1 MNLIENKTKFTHISM
16 SSWGVGVYRKADGDY
31 ITVEFENAGIKKFSK
46 ATINSMLIP
55 VGETIETTP
64 APAPKKQSAA
74 KNAYAPV
81 NDHNAS
87 LVQYDGEASGIAGK
101 NIIEA
106 FECNDSIIFNETY
119 MIVGERTKALKIHA
133 MYDLTIMGDVTVQ
146 ECVVNGSL
154 TIIGDAHIA
163 NLTCYNTFICK
174 GNLHADKIY
183 VGRNIIVGS
192 IDCDDIIC
200 DGNVVLQTTANIN
213 QNAKIGKTIV
223 ACEGIMGAGT
233 FSAINAIANEYFEF
247 DGEYE
252 GKILE
257 LETEATISDTVPV
270 KAAPCEAIEDIIELA
285 NQKLAEEYAKCTDLD
300 EEEIIEHIK
309 RLGAI
314 QSHELK
320 VLPIVEPLFTK
331 LTEIA
336 YQDRIKTI
344 DEYLMVLMAQKMLP
358 TELYNYESVDH
369 IAKIFLPKA
378 QSRIDELS
386 FEPSTIEQFSRVL
399 SMAVEFEEALSADWE
414 ILMDKVFESIGL
426 KYATV
431 SSMIN
436 RNNPKQN
443 AQPITTEPV
452 PVEDMEEIEPES
464 ASAPVVPRMKKADF
478 LAKKL
483 SHAGKKFGITDVEL
497 ERMATI
503 KIRTF
508 GDLVQA
514 SDLALTQA
522 FGKKAFLA
530 NHLIQTR
537 DIIIEKL
544 AGMEKYL

>member
-1 MNLIENKTKFTHISM
+1 MNLIENKTKFAHINM
-16 SSWGVGVYRKADGDY
+16 PSWGVGVYRKSDGDY
-31 ITVEFENAGIKKFSK
+31 ITVEFENAGIKKLSK
-46 ATINSMLIP
+46 ATINSMLMP
-55 VGETIETTP
+55 VGGTIETTP
-64 APAPKKQSAA
+64 TPAPKKQSAT
-74 KNAYAPV
+74 KNTYAPV
-81 NDHNAS
+81 NDHNGS
-87 LVQYDGEASGIAGK
+87 LIQYDGEASCIAGK
-101 NIIEA
+101 NVIEA
-106 FECNDSIIFNETY
+106 FEGNDSIIFNETY
-119 MIVGERTKALKIHA
+119 MIVGEHTNALKIHA
-133 MYDLTIMGDVTVQ
+133 MYDLTIIGDVTAQ

-213 QNAKIGKTIV
+213 QNAKIGKTMV

-257 LETEATISDTVPV
+257 LETDATISNTVPV
-270 KAAPCEAIEDIIELA
+270 KAAPCETIEDIINLA
-285 NQKLAEEYAKCTDLD
+285 NKKLEEEYDKCPDLD
-300 EEEIIEHIK
+300 EEEIIKHLK
-309 RLGAI
+309 KLGAI
-314 QSHELK
+314 QSRELK
-320 VLPIVEPLFTK
+320 FLPIVEPLFTK
-331 LTEIA
+331 LTEIS
-336 YQDRIKTI
+336 YQDRIETI
-344 DEYLMVLMAQKMLP
+344 DEYLTVLMAQKLLP
-358 TELYNYESVDH
+358 TEVYKYESVDH
-369 IAKIFLPKA
+369 VGKLFLPKA
-378 QSRIDELS
+378 QSEIDELG
-386 FEPSTIEQFSRVL
+386 FEPCTIEQFSRVL
-399 SMAVEFEEALSADWE
+399 SMAVKFEEVLSADWE

-426 KYATV
+426 KYSTV

-436 RNNPKQN
+436 RNKPKQSV
-443 AQPITTEPV
+443 QSITAESV
-452 PVEDMEEIEPES
+452 DEPVEDSEESEPEP
-464 ASAPVVPRMKKADF
+464 APVPAVPRMKKVDF

-483 SHAGKKFGITDVEL
+483 SHPGKKFGLTDVEL
-497 ERMATI
+497 ERKATI

-514 SDLALTQA
+514 SDMALTKA

-537 DIIIEKL
+537 DKIIEKL
-544 AGMEKYL
+544 ADME

>member
-1 MNLIENKTKFTHISM
+1 MNLIENKTKFAHINM
-16 SSWGVGVYRKADGDY
+16 PSWGVGVYRKSDGDY
-31 ITVEFENAGIKKFSK
+31 ITVEFENAGIKKLSK
-46 ATINSMLIP
+46 ATINSMLMP
-55 VGETIETTP
+55 VGGTIETTP
-64 APAPKKQSAA
+64 TPAPKKQSAT
-74 KNAYAPV
+74 KNTYAPV
-81 NDHNAS
+81 NDHNGS
-87 LVQYDGEASGIAGK
+87 LIQYDGEASCIAGK
-101 NIIEA
+101 NVIEA
-106 FECNDSIIFNETY
+106 FEGNDSIIFNETY
-119 MIVGERTKALKIHA
+119 MIVGEHTNALKIHA
-133 MYDLTIMGDVTVQ
+133 MYDLTIIGDVTAQ

-213 QNAKIGKTIV
+213 QNAKIGKTMV

-257 LETEATISDTVPV
+257 LETDATISNTVPV
-270 KAAPCEAIEDIIELA
+270 KAAPCETIEDIINLA
-285 NQKLAEEYAKCTDLD
+285 NKKLEEEYDKFPDLD
-300 EEEIIEHIK
+300 EEEIIKHLK
-309 RLGAI
+309 KLGAI
-314 QSHELK
+314 QSRELK
-320 VLPIVEPLFTK
+320 FLPIVEPLFTK
-331 LTEIA
+331 LTEIS
-336 YQDRIKTI
+336 YQDRIETI
-344 DEYLMVLMAQKMLP
+344 DEYLVVLMAQKLLP
-358 TELYNYESVDH
+358 TEVYKYESVDH
-369 IAKIFLPKA
+369 VGKLFLPKA
-378 QSRIDELS
+378 QSEIDELG
-386 FEPSTIEQFSRVL
+386 FEPCTIEQFSRVL
-399 SMAVEFEEALSADWE
+399 SMAVKFEEVLSADWE

-426 KYATV
+426 KYSTV

-436 RNNPKQN
+436 RNKPKQSV
-443 AQPITTEPV
+443 QSITAESV
-452 PVEDMEEIEPES
+452 DEPVEDSEESEPEP
-464 ASAPVVPRMKKADF
+464 APVPAVPRMKKVDF

-483 SHAGKKFGITDVEL
+483 SHTGKKFGLTDVEL

-514 SDLALTQA
+514 SDMALTKA

-537 DIIIEKL
+537 DKIIEKL
-544 AGMEKYL
+544 ADME

>member
-1 MNLIENKTKFTHISM
+1 MNLIENKTKFAHINM
-16 SSWGVGVYRKADGDY
+16 PSWGVGVYRKSDGDY
-31 ITVEFENAGIKKFSK
+31 ITVEFENAGIKKLSK
-46 ATINSMLIP
+46 ATINSMLMP
-55 VGETIETTP
+55 VGGTIETTP
-64 APAPKKQSAA
+64 TPAPKKQSAT
-74 KNAYAPV
+74 KNTYAPV
-81 NDHNAS
+81 NDHNGS
-87 LVQYDGEASGIAGK
+87 LIQYDGEASCIAGK
-101 NIIEA
+101 NVIEA
-106 FECNDSIIFNETY
+106 FEGNDSIIFNETY
-119 MIVGERTKALKIHA
+119 MIVGEHTNALKIHA
-133 MYDLTIMGDVTVQ
+133 MYDLTIIGDVTAQ

-213 QNAKIGKTIV
+213 QNAKIGKTMV

-257 LETEATISDTVPV
+257 LETDATISNTVPV
-270 KAAPCEAIEDIIELA
+270 KAAPCETIEDIINLA
-285 NQKLAEEYAKCTDLD
+285 NKKLEEEYDKCPDLD
-300 EEEIIEHIK
+300 EEEIIKHLK
-309 RLGAI
+309 KLGAI
-314 QSHELK
+314 QSRELK
-320 VLPIVEPLFTK
+320 FLPIVEPLFTK
-331 LTEIA
+331 LTEIS
-336 YQDRIKTI
+336 YQDRIETI
-344 DEYLMVLMAQKMLP
+344 DEYLTVLMAQKLLP
-358 TELYNYESVDH
+358 TEVYKYESVDH
-369 IAKIFLPKA
+369 VGKLFLPKA
-378 QSRIDELS
+378 QSEIDELG
-386 FEPSTIEQFSRVL
+386 FEPCAIEQFSRVL
-399 SMAVEFEEALSADWE
+399 SMAVKFEEVLSADWE

-426 KYATV
+426 KYSTV

-436 RNNPKQN
+436 RNKPKQSV
-443 AQPITTEPV
+443 QSITAESV
-452 PVEDMEEIEPES
+452 DEPVEDSEESEPEP
-464 ASAPVVPRMKKADF
+464 APVPAVPRMKKVDF

-483 SHAGKKFGITDVEL
+483 SHTGKKFGLTDVEL

-514 SDLALTQA
+514 SDMALTKA

-537 DIIIEKL
+537 DKIIEKL
-544 AGMEKYL
+544 ADME

>member
-1 MNLIENKTKFTHISM
+1 MNLIENETKFTHISM
-16 SSWGVGVYRKADGDY
+16 SSWGVGVYRKTDGDY
-31 ITVEFENAGIKKFSK
+31 ITVEFENVGIKKFSK
-46 ATINSMLIP
+46 ASINSILIP
-55 VGETIETTP
+55 VGGTIETTST
-64 APAPKKQSAA
+64 PAPKKQSAA
-74 KNAYAPV
+74 KNTYAPM
-81 NDHNAS
+81 NDHNGS
-87 LVQYDGEASGIAGK
+87 LIQYDGEASGIAGK
-101 NIIEA
+101 NVIKA
-106 FECNDSIIFNETY
+106 FESDDSIIFNETY
-119 MIVGERTKALKIHA
+119 MIVGEHTKALKIHA

-163 NLTCYNTFICK
+163 NLICYNTFICK
-174 GNLHADKIY
+174 GNLYADKIY

-247 DGEYE
+247 DGDYK

-257 LETEATISDTVPV
+257 LETDATISNTVPV
-270 KAAPCEAIEDIIELA
+270 KTAPCETIEDIIELA
-285 NQKLAEEYAKCTDLD
+285 NQKLAEEYAKCPDLD
-300 EEEIIEHIK
+300 EEEIIEHLK
-309 RLGAI
+309 NLGAI

-331 LTEIA
+331 LTEIS
-336 YQDRIKTI
+336 YQDRIETI

-358 TELYNYESVDH
+358 KEVYNYESVDH
-369 IAKIFLPKA
+369 VVKLFLPKA
-378 QSRIDELS
+378 QSEIGELG
-386 FEPSTIEQFSRVL
+386 FEPCTIEQFSRVL
-399 SMAVEFEEALSADWE
+399 SMAVKFEETLSADWE
-414 ILMDKVFESIGL
+414 ILMDKVFESVGI

-436 RNNPKQN
+436 RNKPKQN
-443 AQPITTEPV
+443 VQPITTEHV
-452 PVEDMEEIEPES
+452 DESGEDTEKIEPEPVT
-464 ASAPVVPRMKKADF
+464 APTVPRMKKADF
-478 LAKKL
+478 LAEKL
-483 SHAGKKFGITDVEL
+483 SHTGKKFGITDVEL

-508 GDLVQA
+508 GDFVQT
-514 SDLALTQA
+514 SDMVLTRA

-537 DIIIEKL
+537 DKIIEKL
-544 AGMEKYL
+544 ADME

>member
-1 MNLIENKTKFTHISM
+1 MNLIENKTKFAHINM
-16 SSWGVGVYRKADGDY
+16 PSWGVGVYRKSDGDY
-31 ITVEFENAGIKKFSK
+31 ITVEFENAGIKKLSK
-46 ATINSMLIP
+46 ATINSMLMP
-55 VGETIETTP
+55 VGGTIETTP
-64 APAPKKQSAA
+64 TPAPKKQSAT
-74 KNAYAPV
+74 KNTYAPV
-81 NDHNAS
+81 NDHNGS
-87 LVQYDGEASGIAGK
+87 LIQYDGEASCIAGK
-101 NIIEA
+101 NVIEA
-106 FECNDSIIFNETY
+106 FEGNDSIIFNETY
-119 MIVGERTKALKIHA
+119 MIVGEHTNALKIHA
-133 MYDLTIMGDVTVQ
+133 MYDLTIIGDVTAQ

-213 QNAKIGKTIV
+213 QNAKIGKTMV

-257 LETEATISDTVPV
+257 LETDATISNTVPV
-270 KAAPCEAIEDIIELA
+270 KAAPCETIEDIINLA
-285 NQKLAEEYAKCTDLD
+285 NKKLEEEYDKCPDLD
-300 EEEIIEHIK
+300 EEEIIKHLK
-309 RLGAI
+309 KLGAI
-314 QSHELK
+314 QSRELK
-320 VLPIVEPLFTK
+320 FLSIVEPLFTK
-331 LTEIA
+331 LTEIS
-336 YQDRIKTI
+336 YQDRIETI
-344 DEYLMVLMAQKMLP
+344 DEYLTVLMAQKLLP
-358 TELYNYESVDH
+358 TEVYKYESVDH
-369 IAKIFLPKA
+369 VGKLFLPKA
-378 QSRIDELS
+378 QSEIDELG
-386 FEPSTIEQFSRVL
+386 FEPCTIEQFSRVL
-399 SMAVEFEEALSADWE
+399 SMAVKFEEVLSADWE

-426 KYATV
+426 KYSTV

-436 RNNPKQN
+436 RNKPKQSV
-443 AQPITTEPV
+443 QSITAESV
-452 PVEDMEEIEPES
+452 DEPVEDSEESEPEP
-464 ASAPVVPRMKKADF
+464 APVPAVPRMKKVDF

-483 SHAGKKFGITDVEL
+483 SHTGKKFGLTDVEL

-514 SDLALTQA
+514 SDMALTKA

-537 DIIIEKL
+537 DKIIEKL
-544 AGMEKYL
+544 ADME

>member
-1 MNLIENKTKFTHISM
+1 MNLIENKTKFAHINM
-16 SSWGVGVYRKADGDY
+16 PSWGVGVYRKSDGDY
-31 ITVEFENAGIKKFSK
+31 ITVEFENAGIKKLSK
-46 ATINSMLIP
+46 ATINSMLMP
-55 VGETIETTP
+55 VGGTIETTP
-64 APAPKKQSAA
+64 TPAPKKQSAT
-74 KNAYAPV
+74 KNTYAPV
-81 NDHNAS
+81 NDHNGS
-87 LVQYDGEASGIAGK
+87 LIQYDGEASCIAGK
-101 NIIEA
+101 NVIEA
-106 FECNDSIIFNETY
+106 FEGNDSIIFNETY
-119 MIVGERTKALKIHA
+119 MIVGDHTNALKIHA
-133 MYDLTIMGDVTVQ
+133 MYDLTIIGDVTAQ

-213 QNAKIGKTIV
+213 QNAKIGKTMV

-257 LETEATISDTVPV
+257 LETDATISNTVPV
-270 KAAPCEAIEDIIELA
+270 KAAPCETIEDIINLA
-285 NQKLAEEYAKCTDLD
+285 NKKLEEEYDKCPDLD
-300 EEEIIEHIK
+300 EEEIIKHLK
-309 RLGAI
+309 KLGAI
-314 QSHELK
+314 QSRELK
-320 VLPIVEPLFTK
+320 FLPIVEPLFTK
-331 LTEIA
+331 LTEIP
-336 YQDRIKTI
+336 YQDRIETI
-344 DEYLMVLMAQKMLP
+344 DEYLTVLMAQKLLP
-358 TELYNYESVDH
+358 TEVYKYESVDH
-369 IAKIFLPKA
+369 VGKLFLPKA
-378 QSRIDELS
+378 QSEIDELG
-386 FEPSTIEQFSRVL
+386 FEPCTIEQFSRVL
-399 SMAVEFEEALSADWE
+399 SMAVKFEEVLSADWE

-426 KYATV
+426 KYSTV

-436 RNNPKQN
+436 RNKPKQSV
-443 AQPITTEPV
+443 QSITAESV
-452 PVEDMEEIEPES
+452 DEPVEDSEESEPEP
-464 ASAPVVPRMKKADF
+464 APVPAVPRMKKVDF

-483 SHAGKKFGITDVEL
+483 SHTGKKFGLTDVEL

-514 SDLALTQA
+514 TDSDLTKV

-537 DIIIEKL
+537 DKIIEKL
-544 AGMEKYL
+544 ADME

>member
-1 MNLIENKTKFTHISM
+1 MNLIENKTKFAHINM
-16 SSWGVGVYRKADGDY
+16 PSWGVGVYRKSDGDY
-31 ITVEFENAGIKKFSK
+31 ITVEFENAGIKKLSK
-46 ATINSMLIP
+46 ATINSMLMP
-55 VGETIETTP
+55 VGGTIETTP
-64 APAPKKQSAA
+64 TPAPKKQSAT
-74 KNAYAPV
+74 KNTYAPA
-81 NDHNAS
+81 NDHNGS
-87 LVQYDGEASGIAGK
+87 LIQYDGEASCIAGK
-101 NIIEA
+101 NVIEA
-106 FECNDSIIFNETY
+106 FEGNDSIIFNETY
-119 MIVGERTKALKIHA
+119 MIVGEHTNALKIHA
-133 MYDLTIMGDVTVQ
+133 MYDLTIIGDVTAQ

-213 QNAKIGKTIV
+213 QNAKIGKTMV

-257 LETEATISDTVPV
+257 LETDATISNTVPV
-270 KAAPCEAIEDIIELA
+270 KAAPCETIEDIINLA
-285 NQKLAEEYAKCTDLD
+285 NKKLEEEYDKCPDLD
-300 EEEIIEHIK
+300 EEEIIKHLK
-309 RLGAI
+309 KLGAI
-314 QSHELK
+314 QSRELK
-320 VLPIVEPLFTK
+320 FLPIVEPLFTK
-331 LTEIA
+331 LTEIS
-336 YQDRIKTI
+336 YQDRIETI
-344 DEYLMVLMAQKMLP
+344 DEYLTVLMAQKLLP
-358 TELYNYESVDH
+358 TEVYKYESVDH
-369 IAKIFLPKA
+369 VGKLFLPKA
-378 QSRIDELS
+378 QSEIDELG
-386 FEPSTIEQFSRVL
+386 FEPCTIEQFSRVL
-399 SMAVEFEEALSADWE
+399 SMAVKFEEVLSADWE

-426 KYATV
+426 KYSTV

-436 RNNPKQN
+436 RNKPKQSV
-443 AQPITTEPV
+443 QSITAESV
-452 PVEDMEEIEPES
+452 DEPVEDSEESEPEP
-464 ASAPVVPRMKKADF
+464 APVPAVPRMKKVDF

-483 SHAGKKFGITDVEL
+483 SHTGKKFGLTDVEL

-514 SDLALTQA
+514 SDMALTKA

-537 DIIIEKL
+537 DKIIEKL
-544 AGMEKYL
+544 ADME

>member
-16 SSWGVGVYRKADGDY
+16 SSWGVGVYRKSDGDY

-55 VGETIETTP
+55 VGGTIETTP
-64 APAPKKQSAA
+64 APAPKKQTTTKST
-74 KNAYAPV
+74 YAPV
-81 NDHNAS
+81 NDHNGS

-101 NIIEA
+101 NVIEA
-106 FECNDSIIFNETY
+106 FEGDDSIIFNETY
-119 MIVGERTKALKIHA
+119 MIVGEHTKALKIHA

-213 QNAKIGKTIV
+213 QNAKIGKTMV

-257 LETEATISDTVPV
+257 LETDATISDTVPV
-270 KAAPCEAIEDIIELA
+270 KAAPCETVEDIIELA
-285 NQKLAEEYAKCTDLD
+285 NQKLAEEYAKCPDLD
-300 EEEIIEHIK
+300 EEEIIEHLK
-309 RLGAI
+309 KLGAI
-314 QSHELK
+314 QSQGLK

-331 LTEIA
+331 LTEIS
-336 YQDRIKTI
+336 YQDRIETI

-358 TELYNYESVDH
+358 TEVYNYESVDH
-369 IAKIFLPKA
+369 IGKLFLPKA
-378 QSRIDELS
+378 QSEIDELG
-386 FEPSTIEQFSRVL
+386 FEPCTIEQFSRVL
-399 SMAVEFEEALSADWE
+399 SMAVKFEEALSTDWE
-414 ILMDKVFESIGL
+414 LLMDKVFESVGL
-426 KYATV
+426 KYSTV
-431 SSMIN
+431 SSMIS
-436 RNNPKQN
+436 RNKPKQSV
-443 AQPITTEPV
+443 QPVTSKLVDES
-452 PVEDMEEIEPES
+452 VEATEEIEPDP
-464 ASAPVVPRMKKADF
+464 APVPAVPRMKKADF

-483 SHAGKKFGITDVEL
+483 SHTGKKFGLTDVEL

-503 KIRTF
+503 RIRTF

-514 SDLALTQA
+514 SDLALTKV

-537 DIIIEKL
+537 DKIIEKL
-544 AGMEKYL
+544 ADME

>member
-1 MNLIENKTKFTHISM
+1 MNLIENKTKFTHLNM
-16 SSWGVGVYRKADGDY
+16 PSWGVGVYRKSDGDY
-31 ITVEFENAGIKKFSK
+31 ITVEFENAGIKKLSK

-55 VGETIETTP
+55 VGGTIETTP
-64 APAPKKQSAA
+64 TPAPKKQSAT
-74 KNAYAPV
+74 KNTYAPV
-81 NDHNAS
+81 NDHNGS
-87 LVQYDGEASGIAGK
+87 LIQYDGEASCIAGK
-101 NIIEA
+101 NVIEA
-106 FECNDSIIFNETY
+106 FEGNDSIIFNETY
-119 MIVGERTKALKIHA
+119 MIVGEHTKALKIHA
-133 MYDLTIMGDVTVQ
+133 MYDLTIIGDVTAQ
-146 ECVVNGSL
+146 ECVINGSL

-213 QNAKIGKTIV
+213 QNAKIGKTMV

-257 LETEATISDTVPV
+257 LETDATISNTVPV
-270 KAAPCEAIEDIIELA
+270 KAAPCETIEDIINLA
-285 NQKLAEEYAKCTDLD
+285 NKKLEEEYDKCPDLD
-300 EEEIIEHIK
+300 EEEIIKHLK
-309 RLGAI
+309 KLGAI
-314 QSHELK
+314 QSRELK
-320 VLPIVEPLFTK
+320 FLPIVEPLFTK
-331 LTEIA
+331 LTEIS
-336 YQDRIKTI
+336 YQDRIETI
-344 DEYLMVLMAQKMLP
+344 DEYLTVLMAQKMLP
-358 TELYNYESVDH
+358 TEVYKYESVDH
-369 IAKIFLPKA
+369 VGKLFLPKA
-378 QSRIDELS
+378 QNEIDELG
-386 FEPSTIEQFSRVL
+386 FEPCTIEQFSRVL
-399 SMAVEFEEALSADWE
+399 SMAVKFEEVLSADWE

-426 KYATV
+426 KYSTV

-436 RNNPKQN
+436 RNKPKQSVQSVT
-443 AQPITTEPV
+443 AESV
-452 PVEDMEEIEPES
+452 DEPVEDTEKIEPEP
-464 ASAPVVPRMKKADF
+464 APVPAVPRMKKADF

-483 SHAGKKFGITDVEL
+483 SHTGKKFGLTDVEL

-514 SDLALTQA
+514 SDMALTKV

-537 DIIIEKL
+537 DKIIEKL
-544 AGMEKYL
+544 ADME

>member
-1 MNLIENKTKFTHISM
+1 MNLIENKTKFAHINM
-16 SSWGVGVYRKADGDY
+16 PSWGVGVYRKSDGDY
-31 ITVEFENAGIKKFSK
+31 ITVEFENAGIKKLSK
-46 ATINSMLIP
+46 ATINSMLMP
-55 VGETIETTP
+55 VGGTIETTP
-64 APAPKKQSAA
+64 TPAPKKQSAT
-74 KNAYAPV
+74 KNTYAPV
-81 NDHNAS
+81 NDHNGS
-87 LVQYDGEASGIAGK
+87 LIQYDGEASCIAGK
-101 NIIEA
+101 NVIEA
-106 FECNDSIIFNETY
+106 FEGNDSIIFNETY
-119 MIVGERTKALKIHA
+119 MIVGEHTNALKIHA
-133 MYDLTIMGDVTVQ
+133 MYDLTIIGDVTAQ

-213 QNAKIGKTIV
+213 QNAKIGKTMV

-257 LETEATISDTVPV
+257 LETDATISNTVPV
-270 KAAPCEAIEDIIELA
+270 KAAPCETIEDIINLA
-285 NQKLAEEYAKCTDLD
+285 NKKLEEEYDKCPDLD
-300 EEEIIEHIK
+300 EEEIIKHLK
-309 RLGAI
+309 KLGAI
-314 QSHELK
+314 QSRELK
-320 VLPIVEPLFTK
+320 FLPIVEPLFTK
-331 LTEIA
+331 LTEIS
-336 YQDRIKTI
+336 YQDRIETI
-344 DEYLMVLMAQKMLP
+344 DEYLTVLMAQKLLP
-358 TELYNYESVDH
+358 TEVYKYESVDH
-369 IAKIFLPKA
+369 VGKLFLPKA
-378 QSRIDELS
+378 QSEIDELG
-386 FEPSTIEQFSRVL
+386 FEPCTIEQFSRVL
-399 SMAVEFEEALSADWE
+399 SMAVKFEEVLSADWE

-426 KYATV
+426 KYSTV

-436 RNNPKQN
+436 RNKPKQSV
-443 AQPITTEPV
+443 QSITAESV
-452 PVEDMEEIEPES
+452 DEPVEDSEESEPEP
-464 ASAPVVPRMKKADF
+464 APVPAVPRMKKADF

-483 SHAGKKFGITDVEL
+483 SHTGKKFGLTDVEL

-514 SDLALTQA
+514 SDMALTKA

-537 DIIIEKL
+537 DKIIEKL
-544 AGMEKYL
+544 ADME

>member
-1 MNLIENKTKFTHISM
+1 MNLIENKTKFAHINM
-16 SSWGVGVYRKADGDY
+16 PSWGVGVYRKSDGDY
-31 ITVEFENAGIKKFSK
+31 ITVEFENAGIKKLSK
-46 ATINSMLIP
+46 ATINSMLMP
-55 VGETIETTP
+55 VGGTIETTP
-64 APAPKKQSAA
+64 TPAPKKQSAT
-74 KNAYAPV
+74 KNTYAPV
-81 NDHNAS
+81 NDHNGS
-87 LVQYDGEASGIAGK
+87 LIQYDGEASCIAGK
-101 NIIEA
+101 NVIEA
-106 FECNDSIIFNETY
+106 FEGNDSIIFNETY
-119 MIVGERTKALKIHA
+119 MIVGEHTNALKIHA
-133 MYDLTIMGDVTVQ
+133 MYDLTIIGDVTAQ

-213 QNAKIGKTIV
+213 QNAKIGKTMV

-257 LETEATISDTVPV
+257 LETDATISNTVPV
-270 KAAPCEAIEDIIELA
+270 KAAPCETIEDIINLA
-285 NQKLAEEYAKCTDLD
+285 NKKLEEEYDKCPDLD
-300 EEEIIEHIK
+300 EEEIIKHLK
-309 RLGAI
+309 KLGAI
-314 QSHELK
+314 QSRELK
-320 VLPIVEPLFTK
+320 FLPIVEPLFTK
-331 LTEIA
+331 LTEIS
-336 YQDRIKTI
+336 YQDRIETI
-344 DEYLMVLMAQKMLP
+344 DEYLTVLMAQKLLP
-358 TELYNYESVDH
+358 TEVYKYESVDH
-369 IAKIFLPKA
+369 VGKLFLPKA
-378 QSRIDELS
+378 QSEIDELG
-386 FEPSTIEQFSRVL
+386 FEPCTIEQFSRVL
-399 SMAVEFEEALSADWE
+399 SMAVKFEEVLSADWE

-426 KYATV
+426 KYSTV

-436 RNNPKQN
+436 RNKPKQSVQSVT
-443 AQPITTEPV
+443 AESV
-452 PVEDMEEIEPES
+452 DEPVEDSEESEPEP
-464 ASAPVVPRMKKADF
+464 APVPAVPRMKKVDF

-483 SHAGKKFGITDVEL
+483 SHTGKKFGLTDVEL

-514 SDLALTQA
+514 SDMALTKA

-537 DIIIEKL
+537 DKIIEKL
-544 AGMEKYL
+544 ADME

>member
-1 MNLIENKTKFTHISM
+1 MNLIENKTKFAHINM
-16 SSWGVGVYRKADGDY
+16 PSWGVGVYRKSDGDY
-31 ITVEFENAGIKKFSK
+31 ITVEFENAGIKKLSK
-46 ATINSMLIP
+46 ATINSMLMP
-55 VGETIETTP
+55 VGGTIETTP
-64 APAPKKQSAA
+64 TPAPKKQSAT
-74 KNAYAPV
+74 KNTYAPV
-81 NDHNAS
+81 NDHNGS
-87 LVQYDGEASGIAGK
+87 LIQYDGEASCIAGK
-101 NIIEA
+101 NVIEA
-106 FECNDSIIFNETY
+106 FEGNDSIIFNETY
-119 MIVGERTKALKIHA
+119 MIVGEHTNALKIHA
-133 MYDLTIMGDVTVQ
+133 MYDLTIIGDVTAQ

-213 QNAKIGKTIV
+213 QNAKIGKTMV

-257 LETEATISDTVPV
+257 LETDATISNTVPV
-270 KAAPCEAIEDIIELA
+270 KAAPCETIEDIINLA
-285 NQKLAEEYAKCTDLD
+285 NKKLEEEYDKCPDLD
-300 EEEIIEHIK
+300 EEEIIKHLK
-309 RLGAI
+309 KLGAI
-314 QSHELK
+314 QSRELK
-320 VLPIVEPLFTK
+320 FLPIVEPLFTK
-331 LTEIA
+331 LTEIS
-336 YQDRIKTI
+336 YQDRIETI
-344 DEYLMVLMAQKMLP
+344 DEYLTVLMAQKLLP
-358 TELYNYESVDH
+358 TEVYKYESVDH
-369 IAKIFLPKA
+369 VGKLFLPKA
-378 QSRIDELS
+378 QSEIDELG
-386 FEPSTIEQFSRVL
+386 FEPCTIEQFSRVL
-399 SMAVEFEEALSADWE
+399 SMAVKFEEVLSADWE

-426 KYATV
+426 KYSTV

-436 RNNPKQN
+436 RNKPKQSV
-443 AQPITTEPV
+443 QSITAESV
-452 PVEDMEEIEPES
+452 DEPVEDSEEIKPEP
-464 ASAPVVPRMKKADF
+464 APVPAVPRMKKVDF

-483 SHAGKKFGITDVEL
+483 SHTGKKFGLTDVEL

-514 SDLALTQA
+514 SDMALTKA

-537 DIIIEKL
+537 DKIIEKL
-544 AGMEKYL
+544 ADME

>member
-1 MNLIENKTKFTHISM
+1 MNLIENKTKFAHINM
-16 SSWGVGVYRKADGDY
+16 PSWGVGVYRKSDGDY
-31 ITVEFENAGIKKFSK
+31 ITVEFENAGIKKLSK
-46 ATINSMLIP
+46 ATINSMLMP
-55 VGETIETTP
+55 VGGTIETTP
-64 APAPKKQSAA
+64 TPAPKKQSAT
-74 KNAYAPV
+74 KNTYAPV
-81 NDHNAS
+81 NDHNGS
-87 LVQYDGEASGIAGK
+87 LIQYDGEASCIAGK
-101 NIIEA
+101 NVIEA
-106 FECNDSIIFNETY
+106 FEGNDSIIFNETY
-119 MIVGERTKALKIHA
+119 MIVGEHTNALKIHA
-133 MYDLTIMGDVTVQ
+133 MYDLTIIGDVTAQ

-213 QNAKIGKTIV
+213 QNAKIGKTMV

-257 LETEATISDTVPV
+257 LETDATISNTVPV
-270 KAAPCEAIEDIIELA
+270 KAAPCETIEDIINLA
-285 NQKLAEEYAKCTDLD
+285 NKKLEEEYDKCPDLD
-300 EEEIIEHIK
+300 EEEIIKHLK
-309 RLGAI
+309 KLGAI
-314 QSHELK
+314 QSRELK
-320 VLPIVEPLFTK
+320 FLPIVEPLFTK
-331 LTEIA
+331 LTEIS
-336 YQDRIKTI
+336 YQDRIETI
-344 DEYLMVLMAQKMLP
+344 DEYLTVLMAQKLLP
-358 TELYNYESVDH
+358 TEVYKYESVDH
-369 IAKIFLPKA
+369 VGKLFLPKA
-378 QSRIDELS
+378 QSEIDELG
-386 FEPSTIEQFSRVL
+386 FEPCTIEQFSRVL
-399 SMAVEFEEALSADWE
+399 SMAVKFEEVLSADWE

-426 KYATV
+426 KYSTV

-436 RNNPKQN
+436 RNKPKQSV
-443 AQPITTEPV
+443 QSITAESV
-452 PVEDMEEIEPES
+452 DEPVEDSEEIKPEP
-464 ASAPVVPRMKKADF
+464 APVPAVPRMKKVDF

-483 SHAGKKFGITDVEL
+483 SHTGKKFGLTDVEL

-514 SDLALTQA
+514 SDIALTKV

-537 DIIIEKL
+537 DKIIEKL
-544 AGMEKYL
+544 ADME

>member
-1 MNLIENKTKFTHISM
+1 MNLIENKTKFTHLNM
-16 SSWGVGVYRKADGDY
+16 PSWGVGVYRKSDGDY

-55 VGETIETTP
+55 VGETVETTP
-64 APAPKKQSAA
+64 APAPKKKSAT
-74 KNAYAPV
+74 KNTYAPV
-81 NDHNAS
+81 NDHNVS
-87 LVQYDGEASGIAGK
+87 LVQYDGEVSGIAGK
-101 NIIEA
+101 NVIEA
-106 FECNDSIIFNETY
+106 FEGDDSIIFNETY
-119 MIVGERTKALKIHA
+119 MIVGEHTKALKIHA

-154 TIIGDAHIA
+154 TIFGDAHIA

-183 VGRNIIVGS
+183 VGQNIIVGS

-213 QNAKIGKTIV
+213 QNAKIGKTMV

-257 LETEATISDTVPV
+257 LETDATINNTVPV
-270 KAAPCEAIEDIIELA
+270 KAAPCETIEDIINLA
-285 NQKLAEEYAKCTDLD
+285 NQKLEEEYAKCPDLD
-300 EEEIIEHIK
+300 EKEMIK
-309 RLGAI
+309 HLKKLGAI
-314 QSHELK
+314 QSRELK

-331 LTEIA
+331 LTEIS
-336 YQDRIKTI
+336 YQDRIETI

-358 TELYNYESVDH
+358 TEVYKYESVDH
-369 IAKIFLPKA
+369 IGKLLLPKA
-378 QSRIDELS
+378 QSEIDELG
-386 FEPSTIEQFSRVL
+386 FEPCTIEQFSRVL
-399 SMAVEFEEALSADWE
+399 SMAVKFEETLSADWE

-426 KYATV
+426 KYSTV

-436 RNNPKQN
+436 RNKPKQSV
-443 AQPITTEPV
+443 QSVTVESV
-452 PVEDMEEIEPES
+452 DEPVEDMEEIEPEP
-464 ASAPVVPRMKKADF
+464 APAPAVPRMKKADF

-483 SHAGKKFGITDVEL
+483 SHTGKKFGLTDVEL

-514 SDLALTQA
+514 SDMALTKA

-537 DIIIEKL
+537 DRIIEKL
-544 AGMEKYL
+544 ADME

>member
-1 MNLIENKTKFTHISM
+1 MNLIENKTKFAHINM
-16 SSWGVGVYRKADGDY
+16 PSWGVGVYRKSDGDY
-31 ITVEFENAGIKKFSK
+31 ITVEFENAGIKKLSK
-46 ATINSMLIP
+46 ATINSMLMP
-55 VGETIETTP
+55 VGGTIETTP
-64 APAPKKQSAA
+64 TPAPKKQSAT
-74 KNAYAPV
+74 KNTYAPV
-81 NDHNAS
+81 NDHNGS
-87 LVQYDGEASGIAGK
+87 LIQYDGEASCIAGK
-101 NIIEA
+101 NVIEA
-106 FECNDSIIFNETY
+106 FEGNDSIIFNETY
-119 MIVGERTKALKIHA
+119 MIVGEHTNALKIHA
-133 MYDLTIMGDVTVQ
+133 MYDLTIIGDVTAQ

-213 QNAKIGKTIV
+213 QNAKIGKTMV

-257 LETEATISDTVPV
+257 LETDATISNTVPV
-270 KAAPCEAIEDIIELA
+270 KAAPCETIEDIINLA
-285 NQKLAEEYAKCTDLD
+285 NKKLEEEYDKCPDLD
-300 EEEIIEHIK
+300 EEEIIKHLK
-309 RLGAI
+309 KLGAI
-314 QSHELK
+314 QSRELK
-320 VLPIVEPLFTK
+320 FLPIVEPLFTK
-331 LTEIA
+331 LTEIS
-336 YQDRIKTI
+336 YQDRIETI
-344 DEYLMVLMAQKMLP
+344 DEYLTVLMAQKLLP
-358 TELYNYESVDH
+358 TEVYKYESVDH
-369 IAKIFLPKA
+369 VGKLFLPKA
-378 QSRIDELS
+378 QSEIDELG
-386 FEPSTIEQFSRVL
+386 FEPCTIEQFSRVL
-399 SMAVEFEEALSADWE
+399 SMAVKFEEVLSADWE

-426 KYATV
+426 KYSTV

-436 RNNPKQN
+436 RNKPKQSV
-443 AQPITTEPV
+443 QSITAESV
-452 PVEDMEEIEPES
+452 DEPVEDSEESEPEP
-464 ASAPVVPRMKKADF
+464 APVPAVPRMKKVDF

-483 SHAGKKFGITDVEL
+483 SHTGKKFGLTDVEL

-514 SDLALTQA
+514 SDMALTKA

-537 DIIIEKL
+537 DKIIEKL
-544 AGMEKYL
+544 ADME

>member
-1 MNLIENKTKFTHISM
+1 MNLIENKTKFTHLNM
-16 SSWGVGVYRKADGDY
+16 PSWGVGVYRKSDGDY
-31 ITVEFENAGIKKFSK
+31 ITVEFENAGIKKLSK
-46 ATINSMLIP
+46 ATINSMLMP
-55 VGETIETTP
+55 VGGTIETTP
-64 APAPKKQSAA
+64 TPAPKKQSAT
-74 KNAYAPV
+74 KNTYAPV
-81 NDHNAS
+81 NDHNGS
-87 LVQYDGEASGIAGK
+87 LIQYDGEASCIAGK
-101 NIIEA
+101 NVIEA
-106 FECNDSIIFNETY
+106 FEGNDSIIFNETY
-119 MIVGERTKALKIHA
+119 MIVGEHTNALKIHA
-133 MYDLTIMGDVTVQ
+133 MYDLTIIGDVTAQ

-213 QNAKIGKTIV
+213 QNAKIGKTMV

-257 LETEATISDTVPV
+257 LETDATISNTVPV
-270 KAAPCEAIEDIIELA
+270 KAAPCETIEDIINLA
-285 NQKLAEEYAKCTDLD
+285 NKKLEEEYDKCPDLD
-300 EEEIIEHIK
+300 EEEIIKHLK
-309 RLGAI
+309 KLGAI
-314 QSHELK
+314 QSRELK
-320 VLPIVEPLFTK
+320 FLPIVEPLFTK
-331 LTEIA
+331 LTEIS
-336 YQDRIKTI
+336 YQDRIETI
-344 DEYLMVLMAQKMLP
+344 DEYLTVLMAQKMLP
-358 TELYNYESVDH
+358 TEVYKYESVDH
-369 IAKIFLPKA
+369 VGKLFLPKA
-378 QSRIDELS
+378 QSEIDELG
-386 FEPSTIEQFSRVL
+386 FEPCTIEQFSRVL
-399 SMAVEFEEALSADWE
+399 SMAVKFEEVLSADWE

-426 KYATV
+426 KYSTV

-436 RNNPKQN
+436 RNKPKQSV
-443 AQPITTEPV
+443 QSITAESV
-452 PVEDMEEIEPES
+452 DEPVEDSEESEPEP
-464 ASAPVVPRMKKADF
+464 APVPAVPRMKKVDF

-483 SHAGKKFGITDVEL
+483 SHTGKKFGLTDVEL

-514 SDLALTQA
+514 SDMALTKA

-537 DIIIEKL
+537 DKIIEKL
-544 AGMEKYL
+544 ADME

>member
-1 MNLIENKTKFTHISM
+1 MNLIENKTKFTHLNM
-16 SSWGVGVYRKADGDY
+16 PSWGVGVYRKSDGDY
-31 ITVEFENAGIKKFSK
+31 ITVEFENAGIKKLSK

-55 VGETIETTP
+55 VGGTIETTP
-64 APAPKKQSAA
+64 TPAPKKQSAT
-74 KNAYAPV
+74 KNTYAPV
-81 NDHNAS
+81 NDHNGS
-87 LVQYDGEASGIAGK
+87 LIQYDGEASCIAGK
-101 NIIEA
+101 NVIEA
-106 FECNDSIIFNETY
+106 FEGNDSIIFNETY
-119 MIVGERTKALKIHA
+119 MIVGENTKALKIHA
-133 MYDLTIMGDVTVQ
+133 MYDLTIIGDVTAQ
-146 ECVVNGSL
+146 ECVINGSL

-213 QNAKIGKTIV
+213 QNAKIGKTMV

-257 LETEATISDTVPV
+257 LETDATISNTVPV
-270 KAAPCEAIEDIIELA
+270 KAAPCETIEDIINLA
-285 NQKLAEEYAKCTDLD
+285 NKKLEEEYDKCPDLD
-300 EEEIIEHIK
+300 EEEIIKHLK
-309 RLGAI
+309 KLGAI
-314 QSHELK
+314 QSRELK
-320 VLPIVEPLFTK
+320 FLPIVEPLFTK
-331 LTEIA
+331 LTEIS
-336 YQDRIKTI
+336 YQDRIETI
-344 DEYLMVLMAQKMLP
+344 DEYLTVLMAQKMLP
-358 TELYNYESVDH
+358 TEVYKYESVDH
-369 IAKIFLPKA
+369 VGKLFLPKA
-378 QSRIDELS
+378 QNEIDELG
-386 FEPSTIEQFSRVL
+386 FEPCTIEQFSRVL
-399 SMAVEFEEALSADWE
+399 SMAVKFEEVLSADWE

-426 KYATV
+426 KYSTV

-436 RNNPKQN
+436 RNKPKQSVQSVT
-443 AQPITTEPV
+443 AEPV
-452 PVEDMEEIEPES
+452 DEPVEDTEKIEPEP
-464 ASAPVVPRMKKADF
+464 APVPAVPRMKKADF

-483 SHAGKKFGITDVEL
+483 SHTGKKFGLTDVEL

-514 SDLALTQA
+514 SDMALTKV

-537 DIIIEKL
+537 DKIIEKL
-544 AGMEKYL
+544 ADME

>member
-1 MNLIENKTKFTHISM
+1 MNLIENKTKFTHLNM
-16 SSWGVGVYRKADGDY
+16 PSWGVGVYRKSDGDY
-31 ITVEFENAGIKKFSK
+31 ITVEFENAGIKKLSK

-55 VGETIETTP
+55 VGGTIETTP
-64 APAPKKQSAA
+64 TPAPKKQSAT
-74 KNAYAPV
+74 KNTYAPV
-81 NDHNAS
+81 NDHNGS
-87 LVQYDGEASGIAGK
+87 LIQYDGEASCIAGK
-101 NIIEA
+101 NVIEA
-106 FECNDSIIFNETY
+106 FEGNDSIIFNETY
-119 MIVGERTKALKIHA
+119 MIVGEHTKALKIHA
-133 MYDLTIMGDVTVQ
+133 MYDLTIIGDVTAQ
-146 ECVVNGSL
+146 ECVINGSL

-213 QNAKIGKTIV
+213 QNAKIGKTMV

-252 GKILE
+252 GKFLE
-257 LETEATISDTVPV
+257 LETDATISNTVPV
-270 KAAPCEAIEDIIELA
+270 KAAPCETIEDIINLA
-285 NQKLAEEYAKCTDLD
+285 NKKLEEEYDKCPDLD
-300 EEEIIEHIK
+300 EEEIIKHLK
-309 RLGAI
+309 KLGAI
-314 QSHELK
+314 QSRELK
-320 VLPIVEPLFTK
+320 FLPIVEPLFTK
-331 LTEIA
+331 LTEIS
-336 YQDRIKTI
+336 YQDRIETI
-344 DEYLMVLMAQKMLP
+344 DEYLTVLMAQKMLP
-358 TELYNYESVDH
+358 TEVYKYESVDH
-369 IAKIFLPKA
+369 VGKLFLPKA
-378 QSRIDELS
+378 QNEIDELG
-386 FEPSTIEQFSRVL
+386 FEPCTIEQFSRVL
-399 SMAVEFEEALSADWE
+399 SMAVKFEEVLSADWE

-426 KYATV
+426 KYSTV

-436 RNNPKQN
+436 RNKPKQSVQSVT
-443 AQPITTEPV
+443 AESV
-452 PVEDMEEIEPES
+452 DEPVEDTEKIEPEP
-464 ASAPVVPRMKKADF
+464 APVPAVPRMKKADF

-483 SHAGKKFGITDVEL
+483 SHTGKKFGLTDVEL

-514 SDLALTQA
+514 SDMALTKV

-537 DIIIEKL
+537 DKIIEKL
-544 AGMEKYL
+544 ADME